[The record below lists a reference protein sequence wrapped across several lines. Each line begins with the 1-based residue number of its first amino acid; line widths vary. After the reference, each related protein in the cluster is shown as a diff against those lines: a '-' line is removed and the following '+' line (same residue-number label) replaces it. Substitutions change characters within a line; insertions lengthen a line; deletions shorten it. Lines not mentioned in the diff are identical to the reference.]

1 MRTAQ
6 PPPEKCAEM
15 ARAKPPNP
23 PRVVSVK
30 PEAVDVPDEDE
41 L

>member
-1 MRTAQ
+1 MRIAQ

-23 PRVVSVK
+23 PRVVSLD
-30 PEAVDVPDEDE
+30 PEEVDVPDDE